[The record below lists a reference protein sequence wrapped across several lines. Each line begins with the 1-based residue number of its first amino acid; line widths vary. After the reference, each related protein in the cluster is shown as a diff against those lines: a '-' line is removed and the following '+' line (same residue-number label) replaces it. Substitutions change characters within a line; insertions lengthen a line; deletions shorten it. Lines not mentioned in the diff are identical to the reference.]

1 MLALIHGVKEESF
14 PAARDVCSA
23 GTIPGLWVFCLYFFC
38 LFFHLHQFTKDMG
51 WVKKQKKN
59 GLVYLLSISQKLR
72 SFLSANLDSEKAS
85 CPRWSRQLWSEDRSV
100 PSSQRARPE
109 DGLRWTADGSKK
121 PDRCLATF
129 DHQTF
134 NQRSMI
140 MQWSFISSFFLLYP
154 CSIETREVLGNPSPT
169 PERFPETR
177 EMSRPWNPRDISRYF
192 LGFANI
198 SRVLVEY
205 GHSIIINA
213 ILGRRSGNPLM
224 YAKAYWTLYSIPLC
238 WWSHYL

>member
-51 WVKKQKKN
+51 WVKKQRKN
-59 GLVYLLSISQKLR
+59 GLIYLLSISQKLR

-129 DHQTF
+129 DHQHIQPKI
-134 NQRSMI
+134 NDHAMI
-140 MQWSFISSFFLLYP
+140 IQIISLWS
-154 CSIETREVLGNPSPT
+154 E
-169 PERFPETR
+169 
-177 EMSRPWNPRDISRYF
+177 W
-192 LGFANI
+192 
-198 SRVLVEY
+198 
-205 GHSIIINA
+205 
-213 ILGRRSGNPLM
+213 
-224 YAKAYWTLYSIPLC
+224 SIPVTNHRSFN
-238 WWSHYL
+238 WF